1 MENPKMNDWFAT
13 RLLNNDKSIDF
24 LLSEGINTANSELQ
38 DRDFY
43 KNKNKVQ
50 AAFKREDGKF
60 DEDAFNAFYDN
71 ISKEYTYLSAID
83 TENFILNAYEKA
95 GSNFS
100 TDFGTVIKPEI
111 SISKVAN
118 PLKQSKGITELN
130 EVSAP
135 ILSKR
140 EAAQKNQY

>member
-1 MENPKMNDWFAT
+1 MENPKINDWFAT
-13 RLLNNDKSIDF
+13 RLLNNDKSIYF

-50 AAFKREDGKF
+50 AAFKKEDGKF

-83 TENFILNAYEKA
+83 TEHF
-95 GSNFS
+95 
-100 TDFGTVIKPEI
+100 
-111 SISKVAN
+111 
-118 PLKQSKGITELN
+118 
-130 EVSAP
+130 
-135 ILSKR
+135 ILSKVYL
-140 EAAQKNQY
+140 EGIK